1 MSDEK
6 QFADG
11 LIAKHP
17 GENAPDFVKAKLS
30 FKLDEFKQWVGNI
43 ERAEQGIEWLN
54 VEVKESKGGKWYAER
69 VIWKPQEQ
77 NAPAPSFEQKV
88 AKASQDVPW

>member
-1 MSDEK
+1 MSEEK

-30 FKLDEFKQWVGNI
+30 FKLDEFKQWVGSI
-43 ERAEQGIEWLN
+43 ERSEQGIEWLN

-69 VIWKPQEQ
+69 VIWKP
-77 NAPAPSFEQKV
+77 APEPVAAPSFEEKV
-88 AKASQDVPW
+88 QVAQDVPW

>member
-1 MSDEK
+1 MSEEK

-30 FKLDEFKQWVGNI
+30 FKLDEFKQWVG
-43 ERAEQGIEWLN
+43 GIDRPKMFHGECCPT
-54 VEVKESKGGKWYAER
+54 AHMPR
-69 VIWKPQEQ
+69 
-77 NAPAPSFEQKV
+77 
-88 AKASQDVPW
+88 